1 MAVSVPPEGEVE
13 EPKPP
18 ACLGRGG
25 SISCCSRGRSFE
37 KKLSHATL
45 ASDEGGGLAGAVP
58 DVARRVE
65 LALTLT
71 SGETD
76 VELARCSA
84 AALGADEEE
93 EAAEL
98 LLPEDEE
105 LPLLVDE
112 LLDDLDDDDE
122 STEEETR
129 RGVKRVDRG
138 PQLELNP
145 RDDGEATAAEGLA
158 IDAAT
163 AFFCAP
169 TCRSRARA

>member
-1 MAVSVPPEGEVE
+1 MKMAVSVPPEGEVD

-18 ACLGRGG
+18 ARLGRGG
-25 SISCCSRGRSFE
+25 SISCCSKGRSLE

-58 DVARRVE
+58 DVARRAE

-76 VELARCSA
+76 VEFACCS
-84 AALGADEEE
+84 AALGADEDE

-98 LLPEDEE
+98 LLPEEDE

-112 LLDDLDDDDE
+112 LLDDLDDDE
-122 STEEETR
+122 STDEETR
-129 RGVKRVDRG
+129 REVKRVDRG